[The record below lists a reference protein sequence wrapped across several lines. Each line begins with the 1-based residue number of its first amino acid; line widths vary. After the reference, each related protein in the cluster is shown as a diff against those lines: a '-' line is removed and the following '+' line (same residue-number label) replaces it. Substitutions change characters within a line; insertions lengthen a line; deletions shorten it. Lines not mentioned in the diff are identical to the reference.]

1 MSDTFLLAR
10 RLGRILTGMKYLY
23 LLAVPLVLVI
33 SAYFIVKWNSTTNI
47 ADMWSRDTQ
56 AKNTQRDGGKVSDMP
71 AASLDML
78 KLRQTHKLRPL
89 TEQEDGKHIQD
100 LPKGVFGFSMC
111 SVNSLSAR
119 RGNTSSLEIHKHYD
133 GIVYYVG
140 YASDEDIEKY
150 VTRQKHF
157 HILTSPHS
165 AEKGSTLFE
174 IPVEFVSKCEER
186 PLKDGYLFDLYVT
199 AIPELQS

>member
-1 MSDTFLLAR
+1 
-10 RLGRILTGMKYLY
+10 MKYLF
-23 LLAVPLVLVI
+23 LIAALLVLVI
-33 SAYFIVKWNSTTNI
+33 SAYLIAKWNSTTNF
-47 ADMWSRDTQ
+47 ADMWGMDTQ
-56 AKNTQRDGGKVSDMP
+56 AKNAQRDVGKLTDIQ
-71 AASLDML
+71 AASPEML
-78 KLRQTHKLRPL
+78 KLRQAHRLRPL
-89 TEQEDGKHIQD
+89 TEQEDGKHIRD
-100 LPKGVFGFSMC
+100 LPNGIFGFSMC

-150 VTRQKHF
+150 LTRQKHF

-165 AEKGSTLFE
+165 TEKCSSLFE

-186 PLKDGYLFDLYVT
+186 PLKAGYLFDLYVT